1 MVVMVGSSQKHQIRS
16 KAITKLS
23 KNENFNE
30 NLFLSPILHPCLQA
44 LKSLKPMRPL
54 KPLKPLNP
62 LQFIKDIKAI
72 YYTEAFK
79 ASKAFKSPK
88 NFTLVK
94 IALPRAWRLKAFSVL
109 FFVIIEIKKAKTI
122 SNGFFTCPIS

>member
-1 MVVMVGSSQKHQIRS
+1 MVRSSQKHQIQS

-23 KNENFNE
+23 KDENFNE
-30 NLFLSPILHPCLQA
+30 NLFLSSILHPCLQA

-62 LQFIKDIKAI
+62 LQFIKDIKA
-72 YYTEAFK
+72 TEAFK

-109 FFVIIEIKKAKTI
+109 FTKVPGKAKELKMKI
-122 SNGFFTCPIS
+122 KVYRNSNNNDPV

>member
-1 MVVMVGSSQKHQIRS
+1 MVLMVRSSQKHQVRS
-16 KAITKLS
+16 KAFTKLS
-23 KNENFNE
+23 KDENFNA
-30 NLFLSPILHPCLQA
+30 NLFLSPILHPCFQA

-109 FFVIIEIKKAKTI
+109 L
-122 SNGFFTCPIS
+122 